1 MPNPYTASGSL
12 RTAQAPTPQGLRLP
26 SLETLVNAGLISE
39 GVRQSI
45 EKNAGKAAQGGVRKA
60 GALGFSNS
68 LNNLVRSSGGRL
80 IGAGGLLA
88 LLNAAGELSDDRPG
102 ETRGKNL
109 ADAAGSAV
117 GGVSGGALG
126 AAIGGAVGS
135 AVPIIGTGIGALAG
149 GAIGGMIGGD
159 AGAGVGGGIFNLLND
174 PEKRRKAAL
183 MQDARDAMALDLEAR
198 QLQAALTRQALNEEA
213 ARQKD
218 MALNDLANQMAVN
231 RQAIMLADRQAL
243 ADYLN

>member
-1 MPNPYTASGSL
+1 MPQLLNQYGQPMQASTSS
-12 RTAQAPTPQGLRLP
+12 GLRLP
-26 SLETLVNAGLISE
+26 SLDALVDAGLISE

-45 EKNAGKAAQGGVRKA
+45 QKNAGKAAQGGVRKA

-183 MQDARDAMALDLEAR
+183 MQDMRDAMALDLEAR
-198 QLQAALTRQALNEEA
+198 QLSAALSRQALNEEA

-218 MALNDLANQMAVN
+218 MALNNLANQMAVN

>member
-1 MPNPYTASGSL
+1 
-12 RTAQAPTPQGLRLP
+12 
-26 SLETLVNAGLISE
+26 
-39 GVRQSI
+39 
-45 EKNAGKAAQGGVRKA
+45 
-60 GALGFSNS
+60 
-68 LNNLVRSSGGRL
+68 
-80 IGAGGLLA
+80 
-88 LLNAAGELSDDRPG
+88 
-102 ETRGKNL
+102 
-109 ADAAGSAV
+109 
-117 GGVSGGALG
+117 
-126 AAIGGAVGS
+126 
-135 AVPIIGTGIGALAG
+135 
-149 GAIGGMIGGD
+149 MIGGD
-159 AGAGVGGGIFNLLND
+159 AGAGVGGGIFNLFND